1 MLQPVFY
8 DLCLT
13 FSLYMQTLPFL
24 LDILKYT
31 IAGTGVVWVAL
42 YLFKPY
48 LDRAEHVQLLELKRT
63 ISNQTLPLR
72 LQAYERVVL
81 FIERVNPASMLVRLN
96 ASGML
101 AAELQLMIITEIRNE
116 FQHNVTQQI
125 YVSNRVWN
133 VVKRVK
139 EDTLSLVNN
148 AVKALP
154 PDASGIEMSKT
165 ILIHLSKLEQD
176 PYEIATGLIRQDM
189 EELF

>member
-1 MLQPVFY
+1 
-8 DLCLT
+8 
-13 FSLYMQTLPFL
+13 MQTLPYL

-31 IAGTGVVWVAL
+31 IAGIGVVWVAL

-48 LDRAEHVQLLELKRT
+48 LDRAEHIQLLELKRT

-72 LQAYERVVL
+72 LQAYERIVL

-96 ASGML
+96 ATSL
-101 AAELQLMIITEIRNE
+101 SATELQLLVITEIRNE
-116 FQHNVTQQI
+116 FQHNITQQI

-139 EDTLSLVNN
+139 DDTLSLVNN

-154 PDASGIEMSKT
+154 QEASAMDLSKT
-165 ILIHLSKLEQD
+165 ILLHLSQLEQD
-176 PYEIATGLIRQDM
+176 PYEIATGLVRQDM

>member
-13 FSLYMQTLPFL
+13 FSLSMQTLPYL

-31 IAGTGVVWVAL
+31 IAGIGVVWVAL

-96 ASGML
+96 ASGMS
-101 AAELQLMIITEIRNE
+101 AVELQLLIITEIRNE

-125 YVSNRVWN
+125 YVSHRVWN

-139 EDTLSLVNN
+139 EDTLSLVNS
-148 AVKALP
+148 AVKNLP
-154 PDASGIEMSKT
+154 PDASGTDMAKT

>member
-1 MLQPVFY
+1 
-8 DLCLT
+8 
-13 FSLYMQTLPFL
+13 MQTLPYL

-31 IAGTGVVWVAL
+31 IAGIGIVWVAL

-48 LDRAEHVQLLELKRT
+48 LDRAEHIQLLELKRT

-81 FIERVNPASMLVRLN
+81 FIERVSPANMLIRLN
-96 ASGML
+96 ATSL
-101 AAELQLMIITEIRNE
+101 SAAELQILVITEIRNE
-116 FQHNVTQQI
+116 FQHNITQQI

-133 VVKRVK
+133 MVKRVK
-139 EDTLSLVNN
+139 DDTLSLVNN

-154 PDASGIEMSKT
+154 PDASGMDLSKT

-176 PYEIATGLIRQDM
+176 PYEIATSLVRQDM
-189 EELF
+189 EEIF